1 MAEDLIFVRFSFS
14 HCSHASVNVATTQE
28 RLSFP
33 DISHPF
39 AASPPHIENGGE
51 SAEILQMQVIRRIVH
66 VIVMPANLENSGL
79 PRRRF
84 ASAPASARRAILMYC
99 IDTLLALA
107 F

>member
-51 SAEILQMQVIRRIVH
+51 SAETLQMQVIRRIGR
-66 VIVMPANLENSGL
+66 INEMPANMAGSGQS
-79 PRRRF
+79 RRRF
-84 ASAPASARRAILMYC
+84 A
-99 IDTLLALA
+99 
-107 F
+107 